1 MLHNWLKPLSAPL
14 LKMAAALP
22 EHSLGRHLQLHRTG
36 SEPQLKDVRVALL
49 GVGDA
54 GADAVRQSLYPLVNA
69 FPKGTVADLGNLR
82 KAEAGLLIPLLN
94 ELLKGK
100 VLPIVLATDDHFA
113 RAQFLAYQ
121 DAKALVN
128 LAVVHERFG
137 LTPTDVYTPLLIP
150 RHPSLFHFG
159 LLGYQSHLTPPHV
172 VETLHEQHFDAMR
185 LGKTRGSLDETEPEI
200 RDADLMAF
208 HMAALKQVEAPAV
221 AGATPSGY
229 FSEEACQLCRYAG
242 MSDKLTSFGIYG
254 FDASLDLDRQSAQV
268 VSQMI
273 WYFMEGV
280 FSRKQD
286 YPVSNKGLTE
296 YIVEFRKLHYQLTF
310 WKSIKSGRW
319 WMQVPAATLK
329 KHDRHK
335 LVPCSYQD
343 YQSACREELPERL
356 LQAMKRF

>member
-1 MLHNWLKPLSAPL
+1 MLHHWLKPLSADL
-14 LKMAAALP
+14 LKHAAAQP
-22 EHSLGRHLQLHRTG
+22 EHSLGRKLVLHRTG
-36 SEPQLKDVRVALL
+36 DEPQLKSVKVALL

-54 GADAVRQSLYPLVNA
+54 GADAVRKNLYPLVGA
-69 FPKGTVADLGNLR
+69 FPEGAVADLGNLR
-82 KAEAGLLIPLLN
+82 KTEAGLLIPLLN

-128 LAVVHERFG
+128 LAVVHERLL
-137 LTPTDVYTPLLIP
+137 LTPADPYTPLLLP
-150 RHPSLFHFG
+150 RHPLLFHFG
-159 LLGYQSHLTPPHV
+159 LIGCQSHFTPPGVLDHLN
-172 VETLHEQHFDAMR
+172 ENHFDVLR
-185 LGKTRGSLDETEPEI
+185 LGKTRAALEETEPEI

-208 HMAALKQVEAPAV
+208 HLAALKQTEAPAT

-229 FSEEACQLCRYAG
+229 FTEEACQLCRYAG

-254 FDASLDLDRQSAQV
+254 FDAALDLDSQSAQV
-268 VSQMI
+268 VSQML
-273 WYFMEGV
+273 WYFLEGV
-280 FSRKQD
+280 FNRKQD

-310 WKSIKSGRW
+310 WKSVKSGRW
-319 WMQVPAATLK
+319 WMQVPSATHK
-329 KHDRHK
+329 KHDRHR
-335 LVPCSYQD
+335 LIPCSFQD
-343 YQSACREELPERL
+343 YQSACREELPDRL

>member
-1 MLHNWLKPLSAPL
+1 
-14 LKMAAALP
+14 
-22 EHSLGRHLQLHRTG
+22 
-36 SEPQLKDVRVALL
+36 
-49 GVGDA
+49 
-54 GADAVRQSLYPLVNA
+54 
-69 FPKGTVADLGNLR
+69 
-82 KAEAGLLIPLLN
+82 
-94 ELLKGK
+94 
-100 VLPIVLATDDHFA
+100 
-113 RAQFLAYQ
+113 
-121 DAKALVN
+121 
-128 LAVVHERFG
+128 
-137 LTPTDVYTPLLIP
+137 
-150 RHPSLFHFG
+150 
-159 LLGYQSHLTPPHV
+159 
-172 VETLHEQHFDAMR
+172 
-185 LGKTRGSLDETEPEI
+185 
-200 RDADLMAF
+200 
-208 HMAALKQVEAPAV
+208 V
-221 AGATPSGY
+221 AGATPSGF

-254 FDASLDLDRQSAQV
+254 FDAALDLDRQSAQV

-319 WMQVPAATLK
+319 WMQVPAATQK